1 MSKLSAADFAAK
13 ALRNA
18 GTTPEALDELRAW
31 LDRHESAN
39 CSECRAV
46 LRRLIAFVRL
56 PSVQSPPAELRR
68 IRWACS
74 PVEMAAMQA
83 GPFEY
88 LALAAQIAAAEHP
101 EDFG

>member
-1 MSKLSAADFAAK
+1 MTKLGAVDFANEAI
-13 ALRNA
+13 RNSGA
-18 GTTPEALDELRAW
+18 TPEALAELRAW
-31 LDRHESAN
+31 LDRHETSD

-46 LRRLIAFVRL
+46 LRRMIAFVRL
-56 PSVQSPPAELRR
+56 PTVQSPPKELRR

-88 LALAAQIAAAEHP
+88 LALAAMIAAAEHP